1 MAEFEVVRS
10 AVITADPARVH
21 GLINDFHKW
30 VEWSPWE
37 DLDPQLQRSYSGA
50 GSGVGARYAWSG
62 NRKAGAGSMEI
73 IGSADREIGVR
84 LEFLKPMKATNMVT
98 FLLAPVETGTEVTWR
113 MTGQQTG
120 LMGVIGKFIP
130 MDKFVGRDFEKGL
143 ARLQQAA
150 TTETA

>member
-10 AVITADPARVH
+10 AVVTAEPARVH
-21 GLINDFHKW
+21 RLINDFHKW

-50 GSGVGARYAWSG
+50 DSGVGARYAWSG

-84 LEFLKPMKATNMVT
+84 LDFLKPMKATNMVT
-98 FLLAPVETGTEVTWR
+98 FILEPVETGTEVTWR
-113 MTGQQTG
+113 MTGRQTG

-130 MDKFVGRDFEKGL
+130 MDRFVGRDFEKGL

>member
-10 AVITADPARVH
+10 AVITAEPARVH
-21 GLINDFHKW
+21 ALINDFHEW
-30 VEWSPWE
+30 VQWSPWE

-50 GSGVGARYAWSG
+50 DSGVGARYAWSG
-62 NRKAGAGSMEI
+62 NRKAGAGGMEI
-73 IGSADREIGVR
+73 TASSERQIGVR
-84 LEFLKPMKATNMVT
+84 LEFRKPMKATNQVT
-98 FLLAPVETGTEVTWR
+98 FTLDPVETGTEVIWR

-120 LMGVIGKFIP
+120 LMGLIGKLIP

-150 TTETA
+150 TA

>member
-10 AVITADPARVH
+10 AVVTAEPARVH
-21 GLINDFHKW
+21 KLINDFHKW

-50 GSGVGARYAWSG
+50 DTGVGARYAWSG

-73 IGSADREIGVR
+73 IGSTDREIGVR
-84 LEFLKPMKATNMVT
+84 LDFLKPMKATNMVT
-98 FLLAPVETGTEVTWR
+98 FILDPVETGTEVTWR
-113 MTGQQTG
+113 MTGRQTG
-120 LMGVIGKFIP
+120 LMGFLGKFIP

-150 TTETA
+150 TTQTA

>member
-10 AVITADPARVH
+10 AVVTAEPARVH
-21 GLINDFHKW
+21 RLINDFHKW

-50 GSGVGARYAWSG
+50 DSGVGARYAWSG

-84 LEFLKPMKATNMVT
+84 LDFLKPMKATNMVT
-98 FLLAPVETGTEVTWR
+98 FILDPVETGTEVTWR
-113 MTGQQTG
+113 MTGRQTG

-130 MDKFVGRDFEKGL
+130 MDRFVGRDFEKGL

>member
-10 AVITADPARVH
+10 AVITAAPARVH
-21 GLINDFHKW
+21 GLINDFREW
-30 VEWSPWE
+30 VKWSPWE

-50 GSGVGARYAWSG
+50 DSGVGARYAWSG

-98 FLLAPVETGTEVTWR
+98 FTLDPVETGTEVTWQ

-120 LMGVIGKFIP
+120 LMGFIGKIIP
-130 MDKFVGRDFEKGL
+130 MDRFIGRDFEKGL
-143 ARLQQAA
+143 ARLQEAA
-150 TTETA
+150 TA

>member
-10 AVITADPARVH
+10 AVVTAEPARVH
-21 GLINDFHKW
+21 RLINDFHKW

-50 GSGVGARYAWSG
+50 DSGVGARYAWSG

-84 LEFLKPMKATNMVT
+84 LDFLKPMKATNMVT
-98 FLLAPVETGTEVTWR
+98 FILDPVETGTEVTWR
-113 MTGQQTG
+113 MTGKQTG

>member
-10 AVITADPARVH
+10 AVITAAPARVH

-37 DLDPQLQRSYSGA
+37 DLDPKLQRSYSGA
-50 GSGVGARYAWSG
+50 ESGVGARYAWSG

-73 IGSADREIGVR
+73 IRSAEQEIAVR

-98 FLLAPVETGTEVTWR
+98 FILDPVETGTEVTWR
-113 MTGQQTG
+113 MTGRQTG
-120 LMGVIGKFIP
+120 LMAVIGKIIP

-143 ARLQQAA
+143 ARMQEAVMA
-150 TTETA
+150 ETA

>member
-21 GLINDFHKW
+21 GLIDDFHEW
-30 VEWSPWE
+30 VRWSPWE

-50 GSGVGARYAWSG
+50 ESGVGAKYAWSG

-73 IGSADREIGVR
+73 IGSADREIAVR

-98 FLLAPVETGTEVTWR
+98 FTLDPVETGTEVTWR

-120 LMGVIGKFIP
+120 LMGWIGKLIP

-143 ARLQQAA
+143 ARLQQAVTDE
-150 TTETA
+150 TT

>member
-10 AVITADPARVH
+10 AVVTAEPARVH
-21 GLINDFHKW
+21 RLINDFHKW

-50 GSGVGARYAWSG
+50 DSGVGARYAWSG

-73 IGSADREIGVR
+73 IGSGDREIGVR
-84 LEFLKPMKATNMVT
+84 LDFLKPMKATNMVT
-98 FLLAPVETGTEVTWR
+98 FILDPVETGTEVTWR
-113 MTGQQTG
+113 MTGRQTG

-130 MDKFVGRDFEKGL
+130 MDRFVGRDFEKGL

>member
-10 AVITADPARVH
+10 AVITAPPGRVH
-21 GLINDFHKW
+21 GLIDDFHEW
-30 VEWSPWE
+30 VKWSPWE

-50 GSGVGARYAWSG
+50 DSGVGARYAWSG
-62 NRKAGAGSMEI
+62 NRRAGAGSMEI

-98 FLLAPVETGTEVTWR
+98 FTLDPVETGTEVTWR

-120 LMGVIGKFIP
+120 LMGFIGKIIP
-130 MDKFVGRDFEKGL
+130 MDRFIGRDFEKGL
-143 ARLQQAA
+143 ARLQEAA
-150 TTETA
+150 TA